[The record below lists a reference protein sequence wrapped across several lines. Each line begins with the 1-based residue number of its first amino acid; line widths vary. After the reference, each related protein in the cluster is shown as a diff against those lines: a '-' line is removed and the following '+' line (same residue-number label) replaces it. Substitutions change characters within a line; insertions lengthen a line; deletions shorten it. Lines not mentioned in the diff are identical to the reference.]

1 MPGGRSGSECAL
13 DRRIEPDRRV
23 SPAFT
28 LPPGAWRD
36 DGARGAV
43 PARSVPV

>member
-28 LPPGAWRD
+28 LPPGACATTVLGEPFPLDRF
-36 DGARGAV
+36 R
-43 PARSVPV
+43 